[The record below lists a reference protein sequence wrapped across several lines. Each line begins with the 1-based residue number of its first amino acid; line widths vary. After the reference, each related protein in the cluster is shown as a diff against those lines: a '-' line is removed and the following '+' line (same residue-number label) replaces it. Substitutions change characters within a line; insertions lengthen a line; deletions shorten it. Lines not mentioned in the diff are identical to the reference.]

1 MFNKQPLM
9 NYYSID
15 GGNLMNDQQLTGIL
29 ESLLFVSG
37 SDGLSIR
44 QVRTILE
51 IDENQAVTLLKKLQA
66 DYQDDGRG
74 IQLIEAD
81 ATYYLTTKKD
91 HADYLQSLVTSN
103 KKNKLS
109 QASLETLAI
118 IAYNQPLTR
127 LEIEEVRG
135 VKSDRPVQ
143 TLLSRGL
150 IEEAGKKDTIG
161 RPHLYKTTLEFLTYF
176 GLKSIEELPPLTDQL
191 DDLDFNDELD
201 LFFNDAE
208 SDSAE

>member
-1 MFNKQPLM
+1 MSDCHLK
-9 NYYSID
+9 
-15 GGNLMNDQQLTGIL
+15 GIL

-37 SDGLSIR
+37 SDGLSLK
-44 QVRTILE
+44 QVISILE
-51 IDENQAVTLLKKLQA
+51 VNEEKAKDILLELKK
-66 DYQDDGRG
+66 DYQQLSRG

-81 ATYYLTTKKD
+81 DHYYLTTKKE
-91 HADYLQSLVTSN
+91 HTDYLQTLVVGN
-103 KKNKLS
+103 KQHKLS

-118 IAYNQPLTR
+118 VAYNQPITR

-161 RPHLYKTTLEFLTYF
+161 RPHLYKTTIDFLTYF
-176 GLKSIEELPPLTDQL
+176 GLQSIDELPPLTEQMA
-191 DDLDFNDELD
+191 DLDFNDEFD
-201 LFFNDAE
+201 LFFNHEKTDLSE
-208 SDSAE
+208 

>member
-1 MFNKQPLM
+1 
-9 NYYSID
+9 
-15 GGNLMNDQQLTGIL
+15 MNDQQLTGIL

-135 VKSDRPVQ
+135 VKSDRSVQ

>member
-1 MFNKQPLM
+1 
-9 NYYSID
+9 
-15 GGNLMNDQQLTGIL
+15 MNDQQLTGIL

-44 QVRTILE
+44 QVRAILE

-191 DDLDFNDELD
+191 GDLDFNDELD

>member
-51 IDENQAVTLLKKLQA
+51 IDEDQAVTLLKKLQA

-74 IQLIEAD
+74 IQLIEAE

-135 VKSDRPVQ
+135 VKSDRSVQ

>member
-1 MFNKQPLM
+1 M
-9 NYYSID
+9 
-15 GGNLMNDQQLTGIL
+15 
-29 ESLLFVSG
+29 
-37 SDGLSIR
+37 
-44 QVRTILE
+44 
-51 IDENQAVTLLKKLQA
+51 
-66 DYQDDGRG
+66 
-74 IQLIEAD
+74 
-81 ATYYLTTKKD
+81 
-91 HADYLQSLVTSN
+91 TSN

>member
-1 MFNKQPLM
+1 
-9 NYYSID
+9 
-15 GGNLMNDQQLTGIL
+15 MNDQQLTGIL

-51 IDENQAVTLLKKLQA
+51 IDENQAVRLLKKLQA

>member
-1 MFNKQPLM
+1 
-9 NYYSID
+9 
-15 GGNLMNDQQLTGIL
+15 MNDQQLTGIL

-51 IDENQAVTLLKKLQA
+51 IDEDKAATLLKKLQA
-66 DYQDDGRG
+66 AYQDDCRG

-81 ATYYLTTKKD
+81 ATYYLTTKKE

-103 KKNKLS
+103 KKTKLS

-118 IAYNQPLTR
+118 IAYNQPITR

-161 RPHLYKTTLEFLTYF
+161 RPYLYKTTLEFLTYF

-201 LFFNDAE
+201 LFFTDPG
-208 SDSAE
+208 SDSKE